1 MSGRPGEAVGEAWGS
16 CRGGDEVGG
25 QLGAAA
31 LTNQIRS
38 ISIFSNW
45 CDGSVGKESACKAGD
60 TGDTGLIPGS
70 GRSPGGRNGS
80 PLQYSCLGNPMD
92 RGAWWA
98 SVHEVTKSQT

>member
-1 MSGRPGEAVGEAWGS
+1 MSGRPGEAVGEARGS

-45 CDGSVGKESACKAGD
+45 CDGSVGKEPACKAGD

-70 GRSPGGRNGS
+70 ED
-80 PLQYSCLGNPMD
+80 PLEEETAAHSSIL
-92 RGAWWA
+92 A
-98 SVHEVTKSQT
+98 